1 MNYCVIILINLKRII
16 NMKIESIVFF
26 IVMTGIWGLTT
37 VFIILGLPFMI
48 IDGLFG
54 TNLQNILEKI
64 LSGGEIALIK
74 IWFCGLPFAILTDMH
89 KKY

>member
-16 NMKIESIVFF
+16 NMKIESILFF

-37 VFIILGLPFMI
+37 VFIMLGLPFTI

-64 LSGGEIALIK
+64 
-74 IWFCGLPFAILTDMH
+74 
-89 KKY
+89 